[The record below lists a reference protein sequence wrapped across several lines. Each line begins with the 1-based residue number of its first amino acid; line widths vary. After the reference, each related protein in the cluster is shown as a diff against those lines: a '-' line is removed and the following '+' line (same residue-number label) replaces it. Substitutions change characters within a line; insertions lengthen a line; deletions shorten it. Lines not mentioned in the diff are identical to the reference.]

1 MCPFAGGNRYWNHVP
16 ERMGFRYFSPFVH
29 EPLLLRLVPRSGAP
43 KTGNWRTSQ
52 VRSNYG
58 LYAAKMAELRAQ
70 RAVEGPLQ
78 RQLQEL
84 LLCVMKCEMQW
95 DSRNAR

>member
-1 MCPFAGGNRYWNHVP
+1 M
-16 ERMGFRYFSPFVH
+16 S
-29 EPLLLRLVPRSGAP
+29 
-43 KTGNWRTSQ
+43 
-52 VRSNYG
+52 SNCG

-70 RAVEGPLQ
+70 RAVEGPLHK
-78 RQLQEL
+78 QLQEL

>member
-1 MCPFAGGNRYWNHVP
+1 M
-16 ERMGFRYFSPFVH
+16 S
-29 EPLLLRLVPRSGAP
+29 
-43 KTGNWRTSQ
+43 
-52 VRSNYG
+52 SNCA
-58 LYAAKMAELRAQ
+58 LYVAKMAELRAQ
-70 RAVEGPLQ
+70 RAVDGPLH